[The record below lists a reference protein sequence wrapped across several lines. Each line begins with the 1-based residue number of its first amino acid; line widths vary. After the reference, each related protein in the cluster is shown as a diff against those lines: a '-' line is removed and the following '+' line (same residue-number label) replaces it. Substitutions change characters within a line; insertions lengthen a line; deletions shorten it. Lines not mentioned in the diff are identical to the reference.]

1 MESMLTRLRKVFL
14 DSGESQTSIA
24 KKTNVTS
31 AYIWKILNN
40 DSVRPRDLFIDSVC
54 REFNVNEEWL
64 RTGEGEMYEIPE
76 DETAAIVSDLLEE
89 DNPFYDIIKGIM
101 KTYQKLDDKSQDVL
115 LEFSK
120 ELLENLKKGGD

>member
-1 MESMLTRLRKVFL
+1 MKDRIKEIRKL
-14 DSGESQTSIA
+14 DSHGRTQDSFAEYLGISKSNLASYEAGRRTPSDAVIQLICQ
-24 KKTNVTS
+24 KCNVQ
-31 AYIWKILNN
+31 
-40 DSVRPRDLFIDSVC
+40 
-54 REFNVNEEWL
+54 EEWL
-64 RTGEGEMYEIPE
+64 RNGTGEIFNIPE
-76 DETAAIVSDLLEE
+76 DETATIVSDLLEE